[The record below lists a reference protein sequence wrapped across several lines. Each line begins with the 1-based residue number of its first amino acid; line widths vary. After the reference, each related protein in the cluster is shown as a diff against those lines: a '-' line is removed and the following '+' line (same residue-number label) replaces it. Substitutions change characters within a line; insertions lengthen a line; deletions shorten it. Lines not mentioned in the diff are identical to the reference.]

1 MEGPAH
7 KKEFFFTNDDF
18 SLREAI
24 LNKKVFCE
32 TIHDDKC
39 QGVCHDH
46 SHGLGLEALTLLRE
60 NVVFV
65 NGLFEMLVGASPK
78 IVVKC

>member
-1 MEGPAH
+1 M
-7 KKEFFFTNDDF
+7 
-18 SLREAI
+18 LREDI
-24 LNKKVFCE
+24 LNKKIVKPF
-32 TIHDDKC
+32 HDDKC
-39 QGVCHDH
+39 QGVCHEH

-65 NGLFEMLVGASPK
+65 NDLLFEMLVGASPK

>member
-1 MEGPAH
+1 MG
-7 KKEFFFTNDDF
+7 
-18 SLREAI
+18 
-24 LNKKVFCE
+24 
-32 TIHDDKC
+32 HDDKC

-65 NGLFEMLVGASPK
+65 NDLFEMLVGASPK